1 MSQRRSNSRR
11 GTEKDTAKEQDRI
24 AGRNPVLEALRSG
37 AMIDTIYVSQESGGL
52 QEIIQMAKEREIPVK
67 IVTESKLNQ
76 LTGGSGRPGP
86 PPLRHGG
93 HLAAL
98 EAHRR
103 RCPPGCG
110 GRRRVCELCFPGG
123 FVETGRR
130 KGRAAASGTL

>member
-76 LTGGSGRPGP
+76 LTGGAV
-86 PPLRHGG
+86 
-93 HLAAL
+93 HLSL
-98 EAHRR
+98 IHI
-103 RCPPGCG
+103 
-110 GRRRVCELCFPGG
+110 
-123 FVETGRR
+123 
-130 KGRAAASGTL
+130 